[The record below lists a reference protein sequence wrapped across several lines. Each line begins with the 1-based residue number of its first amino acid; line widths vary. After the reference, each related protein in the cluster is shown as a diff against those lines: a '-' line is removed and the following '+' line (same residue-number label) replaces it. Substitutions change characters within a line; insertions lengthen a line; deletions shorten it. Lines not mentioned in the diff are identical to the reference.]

1 MKVRSDIPAE
11 ERQSAEEKI
20 ADRLLGSSLFS
31 EAGCVYIYVSRKDE
45 ADTRQIISEAL
56 RRKKRV
62 AAPRVR
68 GKHMMEF
75 CYIRSMADLRPGVFG
90 IPEPGPWCPKAP
102 HPAED
107 ILVVMPG
114 VAFDR
119 TGARLGYGGGFYDAY
134 LGKDTGCILAAL
146 AFSGQIAD
154 EIPVEEHDIR
164 VGYIFT
170 EKEMITCF

>member
-1 MKVRSDIPAE
+1 
-11 ERQSAEEKI
+11 
-20 ADRLLGSSLFS
+20 
-31 EAGCVYIYVSRKDE
+31 
-45 ADTRQIISEAL
+45 
-56 RRKKRV
+56 
-62 AAPRVR
+62 
-68 GKHMMEF
+68 
-75 CYIRSMADLRPGVFG
+75 MADLRPGVFG

-102 HPAED
+102 YPAED

-114 VAFDR
+114 IAFDR